1 MLAASRLHRPVPRGL
16 HIHLADLLTNVDTYE
31 DMTAFAA
38 PFIARCHALDNYAW
52 DVPYQSVC
60 AATTKNKALG
70 CAGKADTPVLMLR
83 SGAVSLI
90 EQHFLT
96 ASGHGKLSSG
106 GRSKLLGEFRP
117 WLCQLKT
124 YKSCLAC
131 MQKAPEHKFPCGHM
145 VCEDC
150 CKELGHH
157 FDTDPHLHVFDHCPI
172 CELPCQFAVRVKPV
186 TAGFRVLSIDG
197 GGIRAVIPIQ
207 FLRALEQAIGLDM
220 PVQEHFDLSYGTSS
234 GTYPAATCIFTAYSP
249 FTGSMVNLA
258 LYGLGMKVSEASDL
272 FKQLSTRVFRG
283 RGRVGVG
290 LAATVQALVASY
302 RNGRFP
308 AADIDGA
315 LADVFNDATVL
326 DHPYMSSIGAR
337 TGFPVVNADTSET
350 CMVTSY
356 NGAARGRALG
366 DCDRNTTYRV
376 LRSETAL
383 DEILV
388 KDALSSHFFLG
399 ATAHATMQRP
409 RCISSSMVN
418 NSAQWIPYHGMVIDG
433 GLSDNNPCMLA
444 MQELQSMAPE
454 LRRPDQ
460 FVSIGTGVSR
470 ASQAT
475 GMGGK
480 NSLLFGNNSL
490 RQTFK
495 HYWSENFDGDKT
507 FASMRHMM
515 AAAVPDGTDNIDEW
529 LRRFNLSLEQEL
541 PDLADASAMDD
552 LANTAWAF
560 FTSDPAVHDLA
571 RAVLAS
577 CFYFELRVMPMYENG
592 HYTCYGRIL
601 CRIPVTKPEFAGL
614 MQKLDAMGAHFLL
627 QKRIARQIKSIA
639 VSTDQTGNF
648 SKPISLR
655 VRDLKDPLD
664 VRLRFSGTRTYH
676 ISASPVSIGTLV
688 ELQKLEWASLGH
700 TGSGH
705 IALPRRNGRV
715 AIVIEWSSGAVQA

>member
-1 MLAASRLHRPVPRGL
+1 
-16 HIHLADLLTNVDTYE
+16 
-31 DMTAFAA
+31 
-38 PFIARCHALDNYAW
+38 
-52 DVPYQSVC
+52 
-60 AATTKNKALG
+60 
-70 CAGKADTPVLMLR
+70 MLR

-249 FTGSMVNLA
+249 FTGSM
-258 LYGLGMKVSEASDL
+258 
-272 FKQLSTRVFRG
+272 LSTRVFRG

-326 DHPYMSSIGAR
+326 DHPY
-337 TGFPVVNADTSET
+337 
-350 CMVTSY
+350 

-388 KDALSSHFFLG
+388 KHALSSHFFLG

-418 NSAQWIPYHGMVIDG
+418 NSAQWCPLFLTAAGISRRTGYPTTGW
-433 GLSDNNPCMLA
+433 S
-444 MQELQSMAPE
+444 SMA
-454 LRRPDQ
+454 
-460 FVSIGTGVSR
+460 V
-470 ASQAT
+470 
-475 GMGGK
+475 
-480 NSLLFGNNSL
+480 
-490 RQTFK
+490 
-495 HYWSENFDGDKT
+495 
-507 FASMRHMM
+507 
-515 AAAVPDGTDNIDEW
+515 
-529 LRRFNLSLEQEL
+529 
-541 PDLADASAMDD
+541 
-552 LANTAWAF
+552 
-560 FTSDPAVHDLA
+560 
-571 RAVLAS
+571 
-577 CFYFELRVMPMYENG
+577 
-592 HYTCYGRIL
+592 
-601 CRIPVTKPEFAGL
+601 
-614 MQKLDAMGAHFLL
+614 
-627 QKRIARQIKSIA
+627 
-639 VSTDQTGNF
+639 
-648 SKPISLR
+648 
-655 VRDLKDPLD
+655 
-664 VRLRFSGTRTYH
+664 
-676 ISASPVSIGTLV
+676 
-688 ELQKLEWASLGH
+688 
-700 TGSGH
+700 
-705 IALPRRNGRV
+705 
-715 AIVIEWSSGAVQA
+715 

>member
-1 MLAASRLHRPVPRGL
+1 
-16 HIHLADLLTNVDTYE
+16 
-31 DMTAFAA
+31 
-38 PFIARCHALDNYAW
+38 
-52 DVPYQSVC
+52 
-60 AATTKNKALG
+60 
-70 CAGKADTPVLMLR
+70 
-83 SGAVSLI
+83 
-90 EQHFLT
+90 
-96 ASGHGKLSSG
+96 
-106 GRSKLLGEFRP
+106 
-117 WLCQLKT
+117 
-124 YKSCLAC
+124 
-131 MQKAPEHKFPCGHM
+131 M

-234 GTYPAATCIFTAYSP
+234 
-249 FTGSMVNLA
+249 GSMVNLA

-388 KDALSSHFFLG
+388 KDAARG
-399 ATAHATMQRP
+399 A
-409 RCISSSMVN
+409 
-418 NSAQWIPYHGMVIDG
+418 SAAPWYFTPHRIPYHGMVIDG